1 MNTAS
6 VATPQTLQQT
16 SQKTAS
22 TAPNAAPTGSASGKA
37 LTTLSGNF
45 QNFLQML
52 MTQLKN
58 QDPTSPLDTN
68 QFTTELVQFSSVEQQ
83 ISTNSNLT
91 QLIQLTQGDTVIQSA
106 SLLGK
111 PVAVKS
117 DSLPLQGGAAEVEF
131 TATAGQKVDI
141 TVSDSSGV
149 VQKNAQ
155 VTAAH
160 GANTWKWNGT
170 NDAGTTLPDGAYQ
183 VAVVGAGGGSA
194 VTAVPFS
201 VVGTATGVQLL
212 NNVVQLQL
220 GGVTVPFSAVQSVGL
235 PGR

>member
-22 TAPNAAPTGSASGKA
+22 VAPNAAPTGSASGKA

-160 GANTWKWNGT
+160 GANIWKWNGT

-183 VAVVGAGGGSA
+183 IAVVSTGGGSA

-201 VVGTATGVQLL
+201 VVGTATGVQLQ

-220 GGVTVPFSAVQSVGL
+220 GGVTVPFSAVQSVGV
-235 PGR
+235 PGH